1 MHTLAKRI
9 ISGSLAVLYLSINN
23 AVPFAVAAQESAP
36 STMNENVQ
44 QTELGRSA
52 SNARKI
58 KSIENDIDGLL
69 SLESFSQSQTS
80 ARTRLPLTVQEPEQ
94 LDFKANEDI
103 VLTVNNPDHEAFETK
118 VVDFDGQEV
127 AAEVRQ
133 VDSGLTSEIVVI
145 ADNQFKPGRYTIEV
159 TDQEQK
165 TTKQIFTWG
174 VLAINT
180 DRSIYTPAQKANISM
195 AVLNEHGDMVCD
207 ADVTLSITKPDGQV
221 DRLTSKEKTI
231 ITNDV
236 CSKKEFTVKPDY
248 ETSYTLGDAGVYKLF
263 LMAVTNSGTY
273 SIEDSILV
281 KNQLDFDVKRIGSTR
296 IYPPLHYPVNLEIT
310 ANRDFNGVVTE
321 TVPDSFTITPS
332 DEANSYDKMNTLY
345 FDKKRDPAHVLG
357 ATTGNLVMPFDG
369 TYTITQGFGSEL
381 TEPNLRNFYSHYG
394 LGGHDGIDFALPI
407 GTPLYAVDDGA
418 VLLAGD
424 GDYGTT
430 IVMQHSWGRT
440 YYGHLSKTVATANK
454 DFTIKKGTLI
464 GYSGNTGESTGPH
477 LHFGMKP
484 DKPDTG
490 NGYIGKVDP
499 MAYLPITGA
508 NQASTFG
515 LGNLNAVL
523 SASDAATETLPTK
536 DEPFIESVEASE
548 ITEAKSVEKPGNEA
562 KEYTVSDAQIEK
574 EVQLSESPVIE
585 KVKIIKWHV
594 SLKKGEKTTL
604 SYTYLAPQE
613 SPQFYVTGPLKFFDA
628 TQSVIFEEA
637 RKWQIAA
644 DALGDDWY
652 DKAWDYRK
660 EVTLLGDTTNG
671 WCNIATGATCN
682 TNWTARRKITI
693 NNSASGSNLTNFP
706 HLVVLNSSRIDYA
719 KTQTNGQDLRFVDA
733 DGTTLLS
740 HEIENYDESG
750 SEYVWVKIP
759 QINTG
764 SADYI
769 WMYYGNAG
777 ASDGQDGT
785 NVWDSNYRIVH
796 HLKESG
802 SPYQDSTSNNM
813 DGSEATNPPVAYSSG
828 KVAGGQDFD
837 PAGSGDF
844 YNVSSPNLPTGD
856 FTYSVWSYADT
867 STGLQSVMSANVTGD
882 QYEFGMT
889 IDTTFDEWTN
899 HTYRFNNGGAITTA
913 SWQYYTFTRSGSNL
927 TIYVNGASANTS
939 TDTGAAFTFN
949 CGGNYKLTVGDSY
962 WGCTVDN
969 NNKLDGKLDEIR
981 VSATARSADWIEAEY
996 LSMND
1001 SMNSFGS
1008 EETSAATLSDF
1019 PVLVSF
1025 SADADLSAR
1034 AQADG
1039 DDILFTSENGITKLS
1054 HEIES
1059 YSAGTLLAW
1068 VKIPTI
1074 ALYSDTKIFIYYGN
1088 TGTGSQ
1094 QDATNVWDSNY
1105 RSSWHMDE
1113 NTGTTASDSTS
1124 YANDLTLSASSWNGT
1139 GKIGPAWNGTA
1150 ALWMSRA
1157 DDADFDFVAAGTP
1170 TVSMWFKSDSATN
1183 PSATQYLLSKSRDNT
1198 TQSAGYAI
1206 YTKTTGVFCFG
1217 IDDDTTWS
1225 PDDEACSTT
1234 DYYDNTWHHLYATKN
1249 GTSSIQ
1255 IYIDGVL
1262 AGSDSTLAAT
1272 GTLDNARTLFLGD
1285 RQGVDGGADGNDE
1298 FAGDIDQAA
1307 ISVIN
1312 RSSSWIADEYRNQNN
1327 PTTFRTI
1334 GSQETYIYAPLMPE
1348 IMRHGKFFDSRGAEQ
1363 PFAY

>member
-281 KNQLDFDVKRIGSTR
+281 KNQVDFDVKRIGSTR

-454 DFTIKKGTLI
+454 DSMIKKGTLI

-536 DEPFIESVEASE
+536 DEPIIESVEASE

-562 KEYTVSDAQIEK
+562 KEYTVSDAQIQK

-594 SLKKGEKTTL
+594 TLKKGEKTTL

-613 SPQFYVTGPLKFFDA
+613 SPQFYVTGPLKFFDG
-628 TQSVIFEEA
+628 TQRVIFEEA

-652 DKAWDYRK
+652 DKAWEYRK
-660 EVTLLGDTTNG
+660 EITLEPDT
-671 WCNIATGATCN
+671 WCNDSTGVTCN
-682 TNWTARRKITI
+682 TSWTARRKITI
-693 NNSASGSNLTNFP
+693 NNSASGTSLTDFP
-706 HLVVLNSSRIDYA
+706 ILVVLNSSRIDYA
-719 KTQTNGQDLRFVDA
+719 KTQGSGQDLRFVSSA
-733 DGTTLLS
+733 DPNTAIP
-740 HEIENYDESG
+740 HEIELWNESG
-750 SEYVWVKIP
+750 SSYVWV
-759 QINTG
+759 QVDLTA
-764 SADYI
+764 SSTTDYI
-769 WMYYGNAG
+769 WMYYGNAS
-777 ASDGQDGT
+777 ASDPATELGNSTHATG
-785 NVWDSNYRIVH
+785 VWDSSYKLIH
-796 HLKESG
+796 HLAESA
-802 SPYQDSTSNNM
+802 SPYQDATSNNL
-813 DGSEATNPPVAYSSG
+813 DGSEATTPPTANSSG
-828 KVAGGQDFD
+828 KIAGAQDFD
-837 PAGSGDF
+837 GTNDKYSTA
-844 YNVSSPNLPTGD
+844 NSPGLPTGD
-856 FTYSVWSYADT
+856 FTYNVWVRADNTTLRTILSAANGSNENEVSMIIDGSVDGYT
-867 STGLQSVMSANVTGD
+867 
-882 QYEFGMT
+882 
-889 IDTTFDEWTN
+889 
-899 HTYRFNNGGAITTA
+899 NGGYENSSAGLSTA
-913 SWQYYTFTRSGSNL
+913 TWYNIAYQRSGSTL
-927 TIYVNGASANTS
+927 TFYVNGAASGA
-939 TDTGAAFTFN
+939 TGSDATALGFGTCPLVVGTKPEPN
-949 CGGNYKLTVGDSY
+949 CTAYQFY
-962 WGCTVDN
+962 M
-969 NNKLDGKLDEIR
+969 DGRIDEVR
-981 VSATARSADWIEAEY
+981 VSTIARSVDWIEAEY
-996 LSMND
+996 LTMND

-1008 EETSAATLSDF
+1008 EQTSTATLTDF
-1019 PVLVSF
+1019 PVAIS
-1025 SADADLSAR
+1025 LSSDTNLSSL
-1034 AQADG
+1034 AQGDG
-1039 DDILFTSENGITKLS
+1039 DDILFTSDNGRTKLS

-1059 YSAGTLLAW
+1059 YSAGTLVAW
-1068 VKIPTI
+1068 VKVPT
-1074 ALYSDTKIFIYYGN
+1074 LNLFQDTKIYMYYGN
-1088 TGTGSQ
+1088 TGTSSQ
-1094 QDATNVWDSNY
+1094 QDATNVWDTNY
-1105 RSSWHMDE
+1105 RGVWHLKETPSS
-1113 NTGTTASDSTS
+1113 APQDSTS
-1124 YANDLTLSASSWNGT
+1124 QNNDGTYNGT
-1139 GKIGPAWNGTA
+1139 WASGAQQTGKLNGNLKFSPASTNGISVNGIADDIATGNLTYSFWFNPTSTWTSAASNDAYLFSLTGATSENDARVYLDQVDGTLGFTIFDTCTPTAITANTSQTSWTGGTWYHVVTVFSSTAGMSVYINGALAGTDSNTARCTTPASTTAIIGDYYPIGSDNYDGKIDEMRVSNAVR
-1150 ALWMSRA
+1150 SA
-1157 DDADFDFVAAGTP
+1157 D
-1170 TVSMWFKSDSATN
+1170 
-1183 PSATQYLLSKSRDNT
+1183 
-1198 TQSAGYAI
+1198 
-1206 YTKTTGVFCFG
+1206 
-1217 IDDDTTWS
+1217 
-1225 PDDEACSTT
+1225 
-1234 DYYDNTWHHLYATKN
+1234 
-1249 GTSSIQ
+1249 
-1255 IYIDGVL
+1255 
-1262 AGSDSTLAAT
+1262 
-1272 GTLDNARTLFLGD
+1272 
-1285 RQGVDGGADGNDE
+1285 
-1298 FAGDIDQAA
+1298 
-1307 ISVIN
+1307 
-1312 RSSSWIADEYRNQNN
+1312 WIETEYRNHNS
-1327 PTTFRTI
+1327 PSTFHTL